1 MYLLF
6 AFAISLQILLAL
18 AERSICTRFWIYC
31 LIFPKESLPVM
42 SIQWIAHA
50 LRYFYFLFLSFCRH
64 SWRVRAAKI
73 ATVQY
78 FLSWQVWHF
87 SLSDNAMNSWMIMW
101 FLLFKPFSHLS
112 LFICRD
118 FMFSFKLLEW
128 ERFQNS
134 RRKTCPHPLYWR
146 GTGQLKVAFTGIGQ
160 NPLQTGEKNH
170 NIYMQSR
177 AEIWPELI

>member
-1 MYLLF
+1 M
-6 AFAISLQILLAL
+6 SLQILLAL

-50 LRYFYFLFLSFCRH
+50 LRYFYLLFLSFCRR

-87 SLSDNAMNSWMIMW
+87 SLADNAMNSWMIMW

-112 LFICRD
+112 LFICRG
-118 FMFSFKLLEW
+118 FMFSFKLLKW

-160 NPLQTGEKNH
+160 NPLQTGEKHH

-177 AEIWPELI
+177 AEIWPELV